1 MYKINICHTIIN
13 KEKGEII
20 LSNILK
26 ICLIVCIWLVG
37 NLIISKT
44 FKYIINKKC
53 GIHINFL
60 GSAAKLVWAILM
72 LSLITDMFE
81 MTKSFSKTLLTS
93 SGLIVAVAGFAA
105 QQVLADIISGIMLS
119 WAKPFDVGEKVTIP
133 DLGISGI
140 IESMSL
146 RHTVIRTYHNSRLIV
161 PNSVINKSVIENS
174 NYDNHYIGNYL
185 EIPISYESN
194 VYTAIS
200 LMEEI
205 IASHEKVLDIRNNK
219 EVGKKVSVYI
229 KDMTEEGVIL
239 KCTIW
244 TKDVDDNFIACSD
257 IRKEIKKQFDEKGI
271 KICYKRVK
279 VVN

>member
-1 MYKINICHTIIN
+1 M
-13 KEKGEII
+13 
-20 LSNILK
+20 SNILK
-26 ICLIVCIWLVG
+26 ICLIVSIWFSG

-174 NYDNHYIGNYL
+174 NYDNQYIGNYL

-194 VYTAIS
+194 VDMAIDI
-200 LMEEI
+200 MEEI
-205 IASHEKVLDIRNNK
+205 IASHEKVLDIRKNK